1 MDLDLSKVFDTLNCE
16 LLIAKVSAYG
26 FANASLRLI
35 ESYLTKRWPRAK
47 KNKRLSKWAE
57 LFQGV
62 TQNCTK
68 TSVIYLLLNTSTKV
82 SAQIL
87 VKQNLGNLR
96 SRNS

>member
-57 LFQGV
+57 LFHGV

-82 SAQIL
+82 SAQKL

>member
-68 TSVIYLLLNTSTKV
+68 TSFIYLLLNTSTKV
-82 SAQIL
+82 SAQKL